1 MPISLT
7 LSLDSHKNQ
16 YLVTTVGKLIFNEIL
31 PDSFPYIND
40 GTKENIEGITPSKY
54 FLEKGKNVKLCLQI
68 VGFIWTNSKLWLL
81 KYYF

>member
-1 MPISLT
+1 MRGLRGRKGYQGGPEGQGKIVLHTEFWQGIFKSSLPV
-7 LSLDSHKNQ
+7 Q
-16 YLVTTVGKLIFNEIL
+16 EW
-31 PDSFPYIND
+31 
-40 GTKENIEGITPSKY
+40 